1 MRASF
6 PGKGPLRRVLPALVL
21 VVAVAGCGGSGEGG
35 DGASGATS
43 TTVASTGSTT
53 STTRPVGGTSSST
66 SSSAPSNGFEGRTTP
81 TSAPAP
87 ASTTGV
93 ALLTDVRVAAQS
105 GFDRVVFEFADD
117 QAPGYDIAYLDGPA
131 LQDGSGDEI
140 AVAGG
145 ARLEVRM
152 AGASGVDLQGETLD
166 ETYTGPDRV
175 EGDTEVVTE
184 VVRTGDFEA
193 NLTWV
198 VGVDERVPYRVEVL
212 ANPARIVIDLATG

>member
-1 MRASF
+1 M
-6 PGKGPLRRVLPALVL
+6 
-21 VVAVAGCGGSGEGG
+21 AVAGCGGSSERD
-35 DGASGATS
+35 DGATGGGS
-43 TTVASTGSTT
+43 TTVASTTSSTT
-53 STTRPVGGTSSST
+53 STTSSGGTSSST
-66 SSSAPSNGFEGRTTP
+66 TAAAPSGTFDGRTTP

-87 ASTTGV
+87 ADATGI
-93 ALLTDVRVAAQS
+93 ALLTDVRVGAHA
-105 GFDRVVFEFADD
+105 GFDRVVFEFAETR
-117 QAPGYDIAYLDGPA
+117 APGYDIAYLDGPA
-131 LQDGSGDEI
+131 VQDGSGDEI
-140 AVAGG
+140 AVAGR

-198 VGVDERVPYRVEVL
+198 IGAEEQVPYRVEVL
-212 ANPARIVIDLATG
+212 SNPARIVIELATS